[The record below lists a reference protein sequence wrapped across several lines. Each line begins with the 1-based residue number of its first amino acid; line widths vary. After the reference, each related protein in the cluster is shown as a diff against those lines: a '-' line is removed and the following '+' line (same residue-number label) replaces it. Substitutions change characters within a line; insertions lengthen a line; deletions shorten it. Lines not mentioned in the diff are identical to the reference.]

1 MRGTSHQGGFD
12 SLRAGALLP
21 AMKAPLLGLIVL
33 PMWQQRWL
41 LLTPGFQTL
50 LESPA
55 SGGEGLSSWVNTV
68 SSRWHSLAL
77 PCHAL
82 TLLPGESGLCDWQAH
97 QV

>member
-1 MRGTSHQGGFD
+1 M
-12 SLRAGALLP
+12 GALTVSMLGFTLCYEGV
-21 AMKAPLLGLIVL
+21 PLRIVL
-33 PMWQQRWL
+33 LMWQQRWL

-55 SGGEGLSSWVNTV
+55 SGGEGLSSWFKTV
-68 SSRWHSLAL
+68 SRGWHSLAI
-77 PCHAL
+77 PRHAL